1 MQIQRLNFRF
11 QKSTAQITNNELI
24 KLIKIISRK
33 FTKFEIELNQSKM
46 GTYID
51 NNLISGEQVEFETT
65 YHWIIFWNLR
75 ALFTLFIAP
84 MLDRYA
90 DEFAVTNKRVIVKT
104 GLISRRTLEMNLSK
118 IESVNVDQSIMGR
131 ILGYGTITIIGTGGT
146 RESFPKIAE
155 PLLFRKKF
163 QELS

>member
-1 MQIQRLNFRF
+1 
-11 QKSTAQITNNELI
+11 
-24 KLIKIISRK
+24 
-33 FTKFEIELNQSKM
+33 
-46 GTYID
+46 
-51 NNLISGEQVEFETT
+51 
-65 YHWIIFWNLR
+65 
-75 ALFTLFIAP
+75 